1 MESSDDVSSAKR
13 YCSTG
18 FSPGPH
24 RDKRQKLSDVD
35 DHTNP
40 FAISDVVVRIE
51 HGKFGSVTKEI
62 EALVARKMQI
72 LGPYFAKYPG
82 LVDQLINVVT
92 DHDEDT
98 AMFEDQLDNGL
109 TYHNVIDSEGKD
121 VSAAPIPVIH
131 IDSDVEDDGDERS
144 IVPYHE
150 ALAEEDDRHN
160 KSIVPFHEASKEEDD
175 RHNISIVPFHE
186 ASKEEDDRQKN
197 LLFHFMKL
205 QKRKMINKKNLLLR
219 FMKLCCRDKL
229 HHLLL

>member
-1 MESSDDVSSAKR
+1 MKP
-13 YCSTG
+13 G

-186 ASKEEDDRQKN
+186 ASKEEDDRQKKSVVP
-197 LLFHFMKL
+197 FHEASEEEDDKQKKSVASFYEIVLPRQVAPSPVVMKTTVSFSL
-205 QKRKMINKKNLLLR
+205 V
-219 FMKLCCRDKL
+219 F
-229 HHLLL
+229 